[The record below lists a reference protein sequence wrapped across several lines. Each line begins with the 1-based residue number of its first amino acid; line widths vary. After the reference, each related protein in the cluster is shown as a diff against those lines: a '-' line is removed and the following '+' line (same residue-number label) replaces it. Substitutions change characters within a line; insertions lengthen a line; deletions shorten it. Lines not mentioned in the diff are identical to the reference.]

1 MAKRTLNDMLN
12 SDDEGID
19 VPSAQTVGSV
29 DFEALRAK
37 LAAAKQ
43 AQAEDDEDTAGPEAG
58 VRSTYSSTKKFDSN
72 ETSLPRLALAQ
83 GLSPQVRDRTAQV
96 GDFLLPGFEPEQE
109 VILVIAG
116 HTTQRRY
123 VPKGEQ
129 RAKCWSPDGIQG
141 HGDPGIACDECPL
154 SQWLPTDQTDDRGRT
169 KNAPPVCAEIDS
181 WAAFSVTHGVPL
193 TWPLKGTAMTAS
205 RFIKG
210 LCNSYGM
217 GSFAVKVTPITKTAP
232 GRNWVAPEVTL
243 YKDLSADQC
252 LSYAKIAQSAVGIAQ
267 PLVSL
272 EAEAANADY

>member
-1 MAKRTLNDMLN
+1 MVKRTLTDVLGDT
-12 SDDEGID
+12 DDTEA
-19 VPSAQTVGSV
+19 PAASTVGSK
-29 DFEALRAK
+29 DFEAMRAK

-43 AQAEDDEDTAGPEAG
+43 AQAEADEDTAGPEAG
-58 VRSTYSSTKKFDSN
+58 ARSTYSANKKFDSA
-72 ETSLPRLALAQ
+72 ETSLPRLSLAQ

-96 GDFLLPGFEPEQE
+96 GDFLLPGFENEQE

-129 RAKCWSPDGIQG
+129 RAKCWSPDGIMG
-141 HGDPGIACDECPL
+141 HGDPGIPCDECPL
-154 SQWLPTDQTDDRGRT
+154 SQWMPTDVKDANGRT
-169 KNAPPVCAEIDS
+169 KNAPPPCAEIDS

-193 TWPLKGTAMTAS
+193 TWPLKGTAMQAS
-205 RFIKG
+205 RFLKG

-217 GSFAVKVTPITKTAP
+217 GSFAVKVTPVTKTAP
-232 GRNWVAPEVTL
+232 GRNWVAPEATL
-243 YKDLSADQC
+243 YKELDADQC
-252 LSYAKIAQSAVGIAQ
+252 LAYAKIAQAAVGIEQ